1 MGVYG
6 AGKDKGNPNR
16 YNFTVLSPD
25 LRVRR
30 NLTFGC
36 AEGLALVP
44 PAVTGRTNPVFM
56 VVKALNGNMKKW
68 RQDPEKNP
76 PQVRLDFY
84 EYADGAFR
92 PIGREN

>member
-25 LRVRR
+25 LQVRK

-44 PAVTGRTNPVFM
+44 PSVTGRPPS
-56 VVKALNGNMKKW
+56 
-68 RQDPEKNP
+68 PE
-76 PQVRLDFY
+76 RGGS
-84 EYADGAFR
+84 AS
-92 PIGREN
+92 